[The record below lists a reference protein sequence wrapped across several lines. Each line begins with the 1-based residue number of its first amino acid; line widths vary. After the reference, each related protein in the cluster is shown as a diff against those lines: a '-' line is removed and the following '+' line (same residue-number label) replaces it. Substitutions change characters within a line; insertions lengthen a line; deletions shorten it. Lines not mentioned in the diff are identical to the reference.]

1 MDIFRMRCFVA
12 VAERQSLTKAA
23 RELFISQPAMTSQ
36 MNALEKEL
44 GTKLLKK
51 GGRTIELTLAG
62 QVTLNQFRRILAIYD
77 SLQDDIAN
85 AEAPERRTLKVGF
98 HGPSNWIGMPHL
110 IEEFCA
116 AYPDVEVSIVV
127 DTWHNLLP
135 LFQNGELDIAFME
148 HSEIEGLADLS
159 SVTIK
164 EEPICLLFPRDHP
177 LAKKKAIDVRDVD
190 DAVLIMPEP
199 AIGPRFLHYLNDAMK
214 RADMRVKTVGFGNQY
229 EATITL
235 ALATKGI
242 TCMPRSLAADYENDF
257 AIVPFSNLDKQ
268 MVYDLA
274 WKRTATNTAIS
285 DFVTIAVNLINENG
299 SFLPQ

>member
-12 VAERQSLTKAA
+12 VAECQSLTKAA
-23 RELFISQPAMTSQ
+23 RELFITQPAMTSQ

-44 GTKLLKK
+44 GTKLLEK
-51 GGRTIELTLAG
+51 GGRSIELTLAG

-77 SLQDDIAN
+77 NLQDDIAN
-85 AEAPERRTLKVGF
+85 AETPERRTLTVGF
-98 HGPSNWIGMPHL
+98 HGPSNWIGMPRL
-110 IEEFCA
+110 IEVFCA
-116 AYPDVEVSIVV
+116 TYPDVEVSVV
-127 DTWHNLLP
+127 IDTWHNLLP
-135 LFQNGELDIAFME
+135 LFQNGEVDVAFME
-148 HSEIEGLADLS
+148 QSEIEGLADLS

-164 EEPICLLFPRDHP
+164 EEPICLLFPHDHP
-177 LAKKKAIDVRDVD
+177 LAKKKAIDVRMMS

-214 RADMRVKTVGFGNQY
+214 RADMRVKTVGVGNQY
-229 EATITL
+229 EAIITL

-242 TCMPRSLAADYENDF
+242 TCTPRSLALDYEDKF
-257 AIVPFSNLDKQ
+257 AIVPFANLDKQ

-274 WKRTATNTAIS
+274 WRRTATNTAIP
-285 DFVTIAVNLINENG
+285 DFVATATTLINENG